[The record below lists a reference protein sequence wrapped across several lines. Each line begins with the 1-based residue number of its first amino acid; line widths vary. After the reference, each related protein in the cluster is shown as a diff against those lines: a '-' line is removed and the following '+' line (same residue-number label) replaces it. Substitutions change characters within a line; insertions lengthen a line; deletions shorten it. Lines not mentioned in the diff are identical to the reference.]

1 MTNWSELKVVKGSRY
16 NLAYRRRRA
25 ARTDY
30 AKRRRLV
37 LSGLPRLVVRPA
49 NKHITVQLIE
59 AGPTGDSVLASANSS
74 ELKEYSW
81 KGAGGNVPAAY
92 LTGTLA
98 GYRAKIKGVETA
110 VLDVGTRPVSTG
122 ARMFAAMN
130 GAVDSGLKI
139 PHGSDVLPI
148 KERVRGEHIA
158 AYAKILA
165 QDANSYQ
172 KQFSMY
178 LKRKLRPED
187 VPAHFEEVRNK
198 IAQSFE
204 KTK

>member
-1 MTNWSELKVVKGSRY
+1 MVKGSHY
-16 NLAYRRRRA
+16 NLPYRRRRSA
-25 ARTDY
+25 KTDY

-37 LSGLPRLVVRPA
+37 LSGLPRLVVRLA
-49 NKHITVQLIE
+49 NKHITVQLVE
-59 AGPTGDSVLASANSS
+59 AQPTADSVLASAHSS

-98 GYRAKIKGVETA
+98 GYRAKVKGIEKA
-110 VLDVGTRPVSTG
+110 VLDLGTRPASTG
-122 ARMFAAMN
+122 ARMFAAMS
-130 GAVDSGLKI
+130 GAVDSGLRI
-139 PHGSDVLPI
+139 PHRSDVLPT

-172 KQFSMY
+172 KQFSAY
-178 LKRKLRPED
+178 LKRKLKPED
-187 VPAHFEEVRNK
+187 VPSHFEEVREK
-198 IAQSFE
+198 IVHSFE
-204 KTK
+204 KAK

>member
-1 MTNWSELKVVKGSRY
+1 VVKGSHY
-16 NLAYRRRRA
+16 NLPYRRRRA
-25 ARTDY
+25 ERTNYAR
-30 AKRRRLV
+30 RRRLV

-49 NKHITVQLIE
+49 NKHITVQLVE
-59 AGPTGDSVLASANSS
+59 AQPTGDSVLASAHSS

-98 GYRAKIKGVETA
+98 GYRAKVKGIETA

-122 ARMFAAMN
+122 ARMFAAMS

-139 PHGSDVLPI
+139 PHGSDVLPT

-158 AYAKILA
+158 GYAKILA

-172 KQFSMY
+172 KHFSAY
-178 LKRKLRPED
+178 LKRKLKPED
-187 VPAHFEEVRNK
+187 VPSHFEEVREK
-198 IAQSFE
+198 IVHSFE
-204 KTK
+204 KAK